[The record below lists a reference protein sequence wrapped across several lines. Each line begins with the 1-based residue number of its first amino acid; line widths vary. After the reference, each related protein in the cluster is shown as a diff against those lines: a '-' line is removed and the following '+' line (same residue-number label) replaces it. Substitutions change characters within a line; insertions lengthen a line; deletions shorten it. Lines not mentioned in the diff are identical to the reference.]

1 MPTPDARLF
10 DGTRFIPDEWR
21 VLAEG
26 EDATGGHLILT
37 PAQWAALDS
46 AGAPGPAG
54 LLLQPSTDLDSLGN
68 VDRFA
73 LIALVFPK
81 FSDGRAYSLGHQLRI
96 THGFSGELRAIGD
109 VLFDQLQ
116 LMRRCGFDTFEIRDP
131 VTRAL
136 LDDGKRP
143 EVARFYQPGF
153 GAEVPAGTRPW
164 ARRRA

>member
-1 MPTPDARLF
+1 MPTPDAQLF
-10 DGTRFIPDEWR
+10 DGTRFIADEWR
-21 VLAEG
+21 VLQEG

-37 PAQWAALDS
+37 PAQWAAVDR
-46 AGAPGPAG
+46 AAAPSPAG
-54 LLLQPSTDLDSLGN
+54 LLLQPSTDLGSLGE
-68 VDRFA
+68 VGGFT

-81 FSDGRAYSLGHQLRI
+81 FSDGRAYSLGHQLRAR
-96 THGFSGELRAIGD
+96 GFDGELRAVGD

-116 LMRRCGFDTFEIRDP
+116 LMKRCGFDTFEIRDA

-143 EVARFYQPGF
+143 ELARFYQPGF

-164 ARRRA
+164 VRRHA